1 MEEYNEED
9 IKFVVGL
16 LNKKGKNRK
25 GKNKGK
31 SKLCKG
37 DKGGKDG
44 KTVTCYT
51 CGQQGHISP
60 TCPQKKGKGKG
71 KDKKGGQ
78 WPSY

>member
-9 IKFVVGL
+9 LKYVVGL
-16 LNKKGKNRK
+16 LNKKGKGRM

-31 SKLCKG
+31 SKG

-60 TCPQKKGKGKG
+60 NCPTKKGK
-71 KDKKGGQ
+71 
-78 WPSY
+78 